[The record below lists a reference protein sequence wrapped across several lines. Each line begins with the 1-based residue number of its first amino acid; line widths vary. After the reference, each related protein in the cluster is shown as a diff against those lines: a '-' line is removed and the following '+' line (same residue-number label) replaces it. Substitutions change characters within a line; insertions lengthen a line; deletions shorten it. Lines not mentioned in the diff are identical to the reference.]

1 MNVRDVLRA
10 ALPSDARA
18 WQPQQPPYVTRSV
31 GRAGSPSVGYDSAQA
46 HAAVWACVDL
56 LSRIVV
62 WQMPVYVHDRT
73 GRVIDSPPV
82 VANPHPQPHLLA
94 EHWRA
99 AVHESVLLRGYA
111 AGIVTETA
119 GPGMLPARI
128 MPLHP
133 DEVRAARE
141 HGKWTWRVAGKPAE
155 LWQTGGD
162 LWVACAPRVRAGDVL
177 GLSPIAYAAATISLG
192 LDAQKF
198 GADYF
203 RASGAP
209 VAHGKVLDAKDL
221 TETQASAIKARIFS
235 AVQNREALVT
245 GNNFEY
251 TPLSIKAEE
260 SQFLETIRANFATVC
275 SYFGVSPESVG
286 GSSGGSMTYANVE
299 GLNLSLLT
307 NTAGAWMRWWEL
319 TLGALLPAGYRVEL
333 DPEALLRTSVP
344 TLYDTAQKGVGR
356 GGTPGVLTPNE
367 ARDLI
372 GYGPRPDGDELYV
385 PTSYTTTQQL
395 AELSNGGTP

>member
-10 ALPSDARA
+10 ALPETRA
-18 WQPQQPPYVTRSV
+18 WQPQQPPYVTRSA
-31 GRAGSPSVGYDSAQA
+31 GRAGADVTYDSAQA
-46 HAAVWACVDL
+46 HAAVYACIDL
-56 LSRIVV
+56 ICRIVV
-62 WQMPVYVHDRT
+62 WQMPVIVH
-73 GRVIDSPPV
+73 GRNGAPVDPPPI
-82 VANPHPQPHLLA
+82 VANPHPQPHMLA

-99 AVHESVLLRGYA
+99 SAQESVLLRGFA
-111 AGIVTETA
+111 AGLVTETA
-119 GPGMLPARI
+119 GPGAMPARV

-133 DEVRAARE
+133 DEVRVSKER
-141 HGKWTWRVAGKPAE
+141 GRVVWRVGQKPAE

-162 LWVACAPRVRAGDVL
+162 LWVACAPRVAAGSVI
-177 GLSPIAYAAATISLG
+177 GASPISYAASTIALG
-192 LDAQKF
+192 VHAAKF

-203 RASGAP
+203 RAGGSP
-209 VAHGKVLDAKDL
+209 VAHGKVLDVKNIA
-221 TETQASAIKARIFS
+221 EAQADALKARILQV
-235 AVQNREALVT
+235 VQNREPLIT
-245 GNNFEY
+245 GNNFEL
-251 TPLSIKAEE
+251 TPLSVKAEE

-275 SYFGVSPESVG
+275 SFFGISPESVG
-286 GSSGGSMTYANVE
+286 GSSGNSMTYANVE

-319 TLGALLPAGYRVEL
+319 TLGQFLPAGFRVEL

-372 GYGPRPDGDELYV
+372 GYGPHPDGGELYV
-385 PTSYTTTQQL
+385 PTSYTTSQQL
-395 AELSNGGTP
+395 ADIAGGAQ